1 MNIENYKS
9 WDVPSQMRLL
19 ENLLQQSKPEVKYR
33 FQQKV
38 LEFTRYNIIE
48 NLPIEVAE
56 QIFLYCNLQTLLDC
70 RKVSR
75 SWLLK
80 VNNSTRLWSPLLS
93 KHCINIKNFNSSPL
107 LCQSRKYFTSLPP
120 PPNKDEQNKNLQI
133 IGESMFSMFRDVSVT
148 DEEPE
153 VNTSGYCDASH
164 FIMGKK
170 IITSMANQASF
181 QHIVDHDFR
190 GGNIVMAMNEE
201 ILAYG
206 N

>member
-1 MNIENYKS
+1 MNIENYKN

-33 FQQKV
+33 FQQKI

-48 NLPIEVAE
+48 NLPFEIAE
-56 QIFLYCNLQTLLDC
+56 QIFLYCDLQTLLNC

-75 SWLLK
+75 SWLHK

-93 KHCINIKNFNSSPL
+93 KHCINIKKFNSGPL
-107 LCQSRKYFTSLPP
+107 VCQSRKYFTPL
-120 PPNKDEQNKNLQI
+120 PNKEEQNKNLQV
-133 IGESMFSMFRDVSVT
+133 IGESMFSMFKDVSLT
-148 DEEPE
+148 DEPD
-153 VNTSGYCDASH
+153 VNISGYCDASH

-190 GGNIVMAMNEE
+190 GSNIVMAMNEE